1 MVQLVHS
8 VLLSLSTLL
17 VSALQ
22 AARHIHNKHKALTI
36 CQQLGVSHSVPA

>member
-1 MVQLVHS
+1 MVQLVYS

-22 AARHIHNKHKALTI
+22 AARHNKHKALTM